1 MDLSQ
6 QVALYG
12 SGQNLQPPDTQ
23 LAAGPANLV
32 EADNSVLSVW
42 TKSGTPVTTADLNV
56 FFGVAGGYRVS
67 DPRILYDAESG
78 RWFLSA
84 LAFTTTNNS
93 QLYIAASTTS
103 DPTAAWSL
111 YLLTSMTGV
120 IGDQPMIGVNSD
132 KVVIS
137 WNDFTGSSPST
148 ATFSGQ
154 ETWVLQKSDLISG
167 VSLHTSII
175 GPDLTRF
182 RIVPAQS
189 LGPTSTA
196 WLAYNNANCPSSCN
210 TGSPT
215 VGVVAITGTPAAG
228 NVVGTETDPPL
239 QATSIPPDPRQ
250 PGGVPVVQGN
260 DDRFISAVWQGG
272 LLWVSGSDGC
282 LPSGDSTTRS
292 CMRLVEISTGGVV
305 PTVAQDFDAGRNGVD
320 LYYPALTLDSS
331 GDLFIGYSE
340 SSHTMYPTA
349 SAVDTLA
356 NSPTAFE
363 NPITLAAGL
372 RSYQAGAT
380 NRWGDYSGAARDPA
394 NPAHLWVTA
403 EYQASASNA
412 GNWGTATGEIA
423 IQPFIATVSPMAG
436 PLGGG
441 QPVTI
446 AGRNF
451 QPRAAVSFGPNPATN
466 VVVVSSTQI
475 TATTPSGNALG
486 PANVIVS
493 QSDSTAFT
501 ATSAY
506 TYTAPPTV
514 TSLVPNH
521 GSPAGGMSVTV
532 TGTSFMAVTAVTFGV
547 AAATTYTV
555 VSATQIT
562 ATSPAGTG
570 TVDVTVSTTSGT
582 SPTSAADQFT
592 FVPGSGVYTALAP
605 HRLLDTRTN
614 HTTLA
619 AGASVNV
626 PIGGVGSV
634 PANATAVIL
643 NVTAVDETTA
653 GFFTVYPTGGT
664 VPTASNLNWV
674 AGETVPNLVS
684 VGLSATGSVTIFNG
698 LGSADAVVDLEGYFA
713 PSSAGT
719 AGQFAPVVPARI
731 TDTRAGSGQPNA
743 GMKLAAGTTLN
754 VQVTGVGGIPSTGVT
769 AVVLNTTVTDTTTA
783 GFLTVFPTGTTLPT
797 ASNLNWTAGVTVP
810 NRVMVPV
817 GTGGKVSF
825 YNGLG
830 SADVIVDVNGY
841 FTDSS
846 AAGAQFVALA
856 PTRIVDTR
864 NGTGAPQAPLG
875 AGKMVV
881 QVAGNGG
888 VPTAASAI
896 PPKAVVLNVTVT
908 NPTAASDLIVWPDGA
923 SQPLASDLN
932 FVAGQTV
939 PNLVVVQL
947 SASGQVDIFNA
958 FGSTHVIVDV
968 VGWYG

>member
-1 MDLSQ
+1 MALVVHGKTPIILGARRDPPPKAGSAGGKCQDCFVGQSRIDPAPHGGPLRPVRHVDFHGLQAQPTVTDPYVSVPPGSRDQAAFAAEKQLANSGTTGRRQGVVSMAGTSPQVATAAPLTPLQLAGFPVMDLSQ

-12 SGQNLQPPDTQ
+12 SGQDLQPPDTQ
-23 LAAGPANLV
+23 LAAGPANLA

-42 TKSGTPVTTADLNV
+42 TKSGTPVTSADLNV

-84 LAFTTTNNS
+84 LAFTSTNNS

-111 YLLTSMTGV
+111 YLLTSMAGV
-120 IGDQPMIGVNSD
+120 LGDQPMIGVNSD

-189 LGPTSTA
+189 LGATSTA

-215 VGVVAITGTPAAG
+215 VGVVAITGTPTAG

-250 PGGVPVVQGN
+250 PSGVPVVQGN
-260 DDRFISAVWQGG
+260 DDRFISAVWLGG

-292 CMRLVEISTGGVV
+292 CMRLVEISTGGAM
-305 PTVAQDFDAGRNGVD
+305 PTVAQDFDAGRNGID
-320 LYYPALTLDSS
+320 LYYPAVTLESS

-356 NSPTAFE
+356 NSTTAFE
-363 NPITLAAGL
+363 NPITLGAGL

-394 NPAHLWVTA
+394 NPAHVWLTA
-403 EYQASASNA
+403 EYQASASDA

-423 IQPFIATVSPMAG
+423 IQPFIATVSPIAG

-486 PANVIVS
+486 PVNVILS
-493 QSDSTAFT
+493 QPDSTAFT
-501 ATSAY
+501 APGAY
-506 TYTAPPTV
+506 TYAAPPTV

-547 AAATTYTV
+547 AAATIYTV

-570 TVDVTVSTTSGT
+570 TVDVTVTTASGT
-582 SPTSAADQFT
+582 SPTSATDQFT
-592 FVPGSGVYTALAP
+592 FVPGSGVY
-605 HRLLDTRTN
+605 
-614 HTTLA
+614 
-619 AGASVNV
+619 
-626 PIGGVGSV
+626 
-634 PANATAVIL
+634 
-643 NVTAVDETTA
+643 
-653 GFFTVYPTGGT
+653 
-664 VPTASNLNWV
+664 
-674 AGETVPNLVS
+674 
-684 VGLSATGSVTIFNG
+684 
-698 LGSADAVVDLEGYFA
+698 
-713 PSSAGT
+713 
-719 AGQFAPVVPARI
+719 
-731 TDTRAGSGQPNA
+731 
-743 GMKLAAGTTLN
+743 
-754 VQVTGVGGIPSTGVT
+754 
-769 AVVLNTTVTDTTTA
+769 
-783 GFLTVFPTGTTLPT
+783 
-797 ASNLNWTAGVTVP
+797 
-810 NRVMVPV
+810 
-817 GTGGKVSF
+817 
-825 YNGLG
+825 
-830 SADVIVDVNGY
+830 
-841 FTDSS
+841 
-846 AAGAQFVALA
+846 
-856 PTRIVDTR
+856 
-864 NGTGAPQAPLG
+864 
-875 AGKMVV
+875 
-881 QVAGNGG
+881 
-888 VPTAASAI
+888 
-896 PPKAVVLNVTVT
+896 
-908 NPTAASDLIVWPDGA
+908 
-923 SQPLASDLN
+923 
-932 FVAGQTV
+932 
-939 PNLVVVQL
+939 
-947 SASGQVDIFNA
+947 
-958 FGSTHVIVDV
+958 
-968 VGWYG
+968 